1 MRSSSYR
8 WGCDWALNAH
18 RGDGAIAF
26 CTLPSRWSARRS
38 PHQSQDFKRKLKTK
52 WYLKKIVI
60 IKEGKREAR
69 GDRTKRCA
77 KAEDSACL
85 ARQEERRRTLGS
97 GRAGPQAAP
106 PRPSARP
113 RALTG
118 GRRSPGAPWGAG
130 PRGGP
135 VRLLLPRSRPV
146 TTAAARTRSSL
157 PLPSAS
163 RPVQETQP
171 PAPRRSSRRHRRGPR
186 PAVRMRRSSAAIGAA
201 PPRSILG
208 YVVRRQRLAGVVV
221 PPEGEAGRRAFGR
234 GGSHACGGPVIK

>member
-26 CTLPSRWSARRS
+26 CTLPSRWSARRP

-97 GRAGPQAAP
+97 GRASGGPTSALRRAPSTYWRPAQSGSPVRSRAARRSRSPPPAALPARHDGGGSNSLFPSPPLRFP
-106 PRPSARP
+106 PRSGNSAARP
-113 RALTG
+113 PPLFAATPP
-118 GRRSPGAPWGAG
+118 RSPPCCTHAPQF
-130 PRGGP
+130 
-135 VRLLLPRSRPV
+135 S
-146 TTAAARTRSSL
+146 
-157 PLPSAS
+157 
-163 RPVQETQP
+163 
-171 PAPRRSSRRHRRGPR
+171 RHRRRAAAEHPGICSARAALGGSCSPSWGR
-186 PAVRMRRSSAAIGAA
+186 GGSQGVR
-201 PPRSILG
+201 
-208 YVVRRQRLAGVVV
+208 Q
-221 PPEGEAGRRAFGR
+221 